1 MLCARVA
8 MSFLPAIVALRGIHD
23 SLGPP
28 CQCIPHGAYGLS
40 GSCLGAASLSS
51 CRLCVCVCVSVVL
64 YGDRC
69 AGVGLGKE
77 DENDRRERPQTDI
90 EAGFKNHLA
99 PSLMDFSADRLYT
112 SKHANS
118 SPLNSSLLLSKALR
132 RSLLLISMSV

>member
-1 MLCARVA
+1 MIVWGRPASVFLTVLTVCPDRV
-8 MSFLPAIVALRGIHD
+8 LVRR
-23 SLGPP
+23 P
-28 CQCIPHGAYGLS
+28 CRRAG
-40 GSCLGAASLSS
+40 
-51 CRLCVCVCVSVVL
+51 CVCVCVSVVL

-99 PSLMDFSADRLYT
+99 PSLMDFSADRLNT